1 MRIRNTKKAG
11 ILSVVLSIVFTLS
24 ACVNLSYDSNASA
37 TEYNGEIAVELN
49 GNAPQFTS
57 DEITTESFES
67 YSSLDWLGRCGA
79 AFACIGTD
87 LMPTEERGRIGSVKP
102 SGWQISKYD
111 FVDGKYLYNRCH
123 LIAYQLTGENANE
136 RNLITGTRYMNVEG
150 MLPYENMVS
159 DYIHRTNNHVMYRVT
174 PVFEGDNLL
183 ADGVRMEALSVEDY
197 GEGISFNVFVFN
209 VQPGVEID
217 YSDGTNRLAEDSD
230 GKKANTETQ
239 NTEIKNTEANNTE
252 TKNTDN
258 YTQTD
263 NTTAANTTETYILN
277 TNTKKIHKPDCD
289 LVKNIKAKNRK
300 EYAGQKET
308 LLEQGYS
315 ACRKCNP

>member
-1 MRIRNTKKAG
+1 MMIRNTKKAG
-11 ILSVVLSIVFTLS
+11 ILSFVLSIVFTLS
-24 ACVNLSYDSNASA
+24 ACVNLSYDSSASA
-37 TEYNGEIAVELN
+37 TEYNGEIAVEVN
-49 GNAPQFTS
+49 GNVPQFTS

-67 YSSLDWLGRCGA
+67 YSSLDWLGRCGT

-174 PVFEGDNLL
+174 PIFEGDNLL

-217 YSDGTNRLAEDSD
+217 YSDGTNRPAAETRGDTKQT
-230 GKKANTETQ
+230 KKDTET
-239 NTEIKNTEANNTE
+239 
-252 TKNTDN
+252 D
-258 YTQTD
+258 
-263 NTTAANTTETYILN
+263 TAEERTYILN

-289 LVKNIKAKNRK
+289 LIKNVKAKNRK

-315 ACRKCNP
+315 ECHKCKP